1 MFLGKPFFRK
11 ITSVSLAWVYGLA
24 LLLSSVLHSHQDIA
38 YNNNETS
45 SQKQNHKTISLK
57 GDDCSICHFFI
68 SGHSL
73 LPEKVN
79 FEVLVSVATALI
91 IGYKI
96 LDILQNQIVY
106 FLLRGP
112 PSI

>member
-1 MFLGKPFFRK
+1 MFSGKPLFRK
-11 ITSVSLAWVYGLA
+11 VTSVSLAWVYALA
-24 LLLSSVLHSHQDIA
+24 LLMASVFHSHQETFNSN
-38 YNNNETS
+38 YNS
-45 SQKQNHKTISLK
+45 SQKQNHKIISLK

-91 IGYKI
+91 IGYKT

>member
-1 MFLGKPFFRK
+1 MFSGKPSFRK

-38 YNNNETS
+38 YHNNETS

-79 FEVLVSVATALI
+79 FEVLVLVTTTLV
-91 IGYKI
+91 IGYKA
-96 LDILQNQIVY
+96 LDSLQNQVVY
-106 FLLRGP
+106 LLLRGP

>member
-1 MFLGKPFFRK
+1 MFFGKPFFRK
-11 ITSVSLAWVYGLA
+11 ITSISLAWVYTLV
-24 LLLSSVLHSHQDIA
+24 LLMASVFHSHQ
-38 YNNNETS
+38 ETFNRNYSS
-45 SQKQNHKTISLK
+45 SQKQNHKIINLK

-79 FEVLVSVATALI
+79 FEVLVSVITILI
-91 IGYKI
+91 VGYKM
-96 LDILQNQIVY
+96 LNTLQNQTIY